1 MVLQDS
7 KSKHEQILDATN
19 QNVITSKQLGIIHLE
34 GENEL
39 MDGRHITVKGK
50 EIINFGTC
58 GYMGLEMDDRVK
70 EGVIDAVRKYG
81 TAFASTRVYVNVK
94 LYTEM
99 EQLLRSMFQ
108 QPVMLLANVTLSHVS
123 NIPVL
128 VKDEDA
134 VIMDTQ
140 VHDSVQTA
148 VQLLKARNIKID
160 VVRHNNMEQLEERIK
175 ELSSN
180 YKKIWYMADGV
191 YSMFG
196 DTAPMDE
203 IYQLLDK
210 YEQFNL
216 YIDDT
221 HGMSWT
227 GPNGTGYVMSSIPY
241 FHPKMILVTSLNKA
255 FGAAGGITVF
265 PNEQIHE
272 YCRNLSKPFIFS
284 GPIQPPMLGACIASA
299 KIHLSEEMKAMQKQ
313 LKERVEYVNKL
324 CREFELPLMWENE
337 TPIFF
342 IGVSKPAVAFS
353 MVKRL
358 INRGYL
364 FNLSVFPSVAINNA
378 GLRLPISRNHTYE
391 DLYGLISTIAEELPL
406 AMDENNITLEE
417 IYHAF
422 RKTSPISKRV
432 LAGRL

>member
-1 MVLQDS
+1 MVQDG
-7 KSKHEQILDATN
+7 KTKHEQILDATN
-19 QNVITSKQLGIIHLE
+19 QNVIASKELGIIHLQ
-34 GENEL
+34 GENEI
-39 MDGRHITVKGK
+39 MDGRHITINGR

-58 GYMGLEMDDRVK
+58 GYMGIEMEERLK

-99 EQLLRSMFQ
+99 EELLRRMFG
-108 QPVMLLANVTLSHVS
+108 QPAMLLANVTLSHVS
-123 NIPVL
+123 NIPIL

-134 VIMDTQ
+134 VILDTQ

-148 VQLLKARNIKID
+148 VQLLKARNIKIE
-160 VVRHNNMEQLEERIK
+160 VIRHNRMDHLEERIQ
-175 ELSSN
+175 ELSKT

-196 DTAPMDE
+196 DTAPMDD
-203 IYQLLDK
+203 IYALLDK
-210 YEQFNL
+210 YEQFHL

-221 HGMSWT
+221 HGMSWI
-227 GPNGTGYVMSSIPY
+227 GPNGTGYVMGAVPY

-255 FGAAGGITVF
+255 FGAAGGVTVF
-265 PNEQIHE
+265 PDEKTHE

-299 KIHLSEEMKAMQKQ
+299 KIHLSPEIKSMQLQ
-313 LKERVEYVNKL
+313 LRERIDYVNKL
-324 CREFELPLMWENE
+324 CDDFDLPLMWENE

-353 MVKRL
+353 MVKRML
-358 INRGYL
+358 NKGYL
-364 FNLSVFPSVAINNA
+364 FNLSVFPSVAINQA
-378 GLRLPISRNHTYE
+378 GLRLPISRNHTFD
-391 DLYGLISTIAEELPL
+391 DLRGLITNIAKELPHAL
-406 AMDENNITLEE
+406 AENGLTLDDV
-417 IYHAF
+417 YHAF
-422 RKTSPISKRV
+422 RKTSPMSQRV
-432 LAGRL
+432 LAGK